1 MAETTDKAPKKSFF
15 KGVKSEFG
23 KITWTNKR
31 DLLKQTLLVIVI
43 TLFLGVLISGIDSVV
58 LEGLNLLLK

>member
-15 KGVKSEFG
+15 QGLKSEFK
-23 KITWTNKR
+23 KIKWTNKR
-31 DLLKQTLLVIVI
+31 DLFKQTVLVVVI
-43 TLFLGVLISGIDSVV
+43 TVFLSVLITGLDSVI

>member
-15 KGVKSEFG
+15 KGIKSEFG
-23 KITWTNKR
+23 KIKWTNKR
-31 DLLKQTLLVIVI
+31 DLFKQTLLVIVI

>member
-15 KGVKSEFG
+15 QGLKSEFK
-23 KITWTNKR
+23 KIKWTNKR
-31 DLLKQTLLVIVI
+31 DLFKQTVLVVVI
-43 TLFLGVLISGIDSVV
+43 TAFLSVLITGLDSVI

>member
-15 KGVKSEFG
+15 KGVKSEYG
-23 KITWTNKR
+23 KIKWTNKR

>member
-15 KGVKSEFG
+15 KGLKSEFG
-23 KITWTNKR
+23 KIVWTSKR
-31 DLLKQTLLVIVI
+31 DLVKQTVLVIVVALI
-43 TLFLGVLISGIDSVV
+43 LGVLITGIDSVV

>member
-15 KGVKSEFG
+15 KGVKSEYG
-23 KITWTNKR
+23 KIKWTNKR
-31 DLLKQTLLVIVI
+31 DLFKQTLLVIVI